1 MDAPASCLAHFFA
14 TQFMSIEGQSSSS
27 RKGRNETPG
36 AVSCILDFRGLI
48 GDSPAM
54 QRLCRT
60 AANIA
65 KRLCTVMVLGE
76 TGTGKEVIARYIHQC
91 SERAG
96 GPFVPV
102 DCASLPEPL
111 FESQLF
117 GHSRGAF
124 TGATRDSLGAIR
136 SADGGTLFLDEV
148 GELNLNVQ
156 AKLLR
161 ALQERAVVPVGES
174 SAQPVDIRVIC
185 ATNRDL
191 QAMVK
196 AGTFRQDLFFRLH
209 VVVLK
214 LPPLRDRREDVA
226 ALCRHFLVIQA
237 DQYGEKPKELSDAAI
252 AALQAYNWPGNIR
265 ELSNAMEQAHVL
277 AASNVIDLADLPP
290 HIAFPVAAPADSAVI
305 GDGPV
310 HGNDLSMLEVERRAI
325 ADALKRTRFNK
336 AAASRLLKMNVKRLN
351 RRITR
356 TGVELPGKSSEPL

>member
-1 MDAPASCLAHFFA
+1 
-14 TQFMSIEGQSSSS
+14 MSTEGQSSSS
-27 RKGRNETPG
+27 HKARNLIPG
-36 AVSCILDFRGLI
+36 AVSCTLDFRGLI

-54 QRLCRT
+54 QRLCKM

-65 KRLCTVMVLGE
+65 NRRCTVMVLGE
-76 TGTGKEVIARYIHQC
+76 TGTGKEVLARYIHLK
-91 SERAG
+91 SDRAG
-96 GPFVPV
+96 GPFIPV

-124 TGATRDSLGAIR
+124 TGASRDSLGAIR

-161 ALQERAVVPVGES
+161 ALQERAVVPLGET
-174 SAQPVDIRVIC
+174 SARPVDIRVIC

-209 VVVLK
+209 VVVLM
-214 LPPLRDRREDVA
+214 LPPLRDRREDIA
-226 ALCRHFLVIQA
+226 ALCAHFLELQA
-237 DQYGEKPKELSDAAI
+237 AIYGEQPKQISDR
-252 AALQAYNWPGNIR
+252 ALEALGAYPWPGNIR
-265 ELSNAMEQAHVL
+265 ELGNAMEQAYVL
-277 AASNVIDLADLPP
+277 ASSNLIDLEDLPH
-290 HIAFPVAAPADSAVI
+290 HIAIPAAPETPHAVI
-305 GDGPV
+305 SPDSV
-310 HGNDLSMLEVERRAI
+310 RANDLSMLEVERRAI
-325 ADALKRTRFNK
+325 ADALRRTRFNK

-356 TGVELPGKSSEPL
+356 TGVELPDKTSDQL

>member
-1 MDAPASCLAHFFA
+1 MRSADRFASFLADSGC
-14 TQFMSIEGQSSSS
+14 MRSEGQSSSS
-27 RKGRNETPG
+27 RKGRNEIPGGLSRTP
-36 AVSCILDFRGLI
+36 DFPGLI

-54 QRLCRT
+54 QRLCKT

-65 KRLCTVMVLGE
+65 NRLCTVMVLGE
-76 TGTGKEVIARYIHQC
+76 TGTGKEVLARHIHQH

-96 GPFVPV
+96 RPFVPV

-124 TGATRDSLGAIR
+124 TGASRDSLGAIR

-161 ALQERAVVPVGES
+161 ALQERAVVPVGETS
-174 SAQPVDIRVIC
+174 PRPVDIRVIC

-191 QAMVK
+191 PAMVK
-196 AGTFRQDLFFRLH
+196 AGTFRQDLFFRLQ
-209 VVVLK
+209 VVVLV
-214 LPPLRDRREDVA
+214 LPPLRNRREDVA
-226 ALCRHFLVIQA
+226 ALCRHFLAMQA
-237 DQYGEKPKELSDAAI
+237 GQYGEKPKELSDGAI
-252 AALQAYNWPGNIR
+252 AALQSYNWPGNIR

-277 AASNVIDLADLPP
+277 AASNVIDLPDLPA
-290 HIAFPVAAPADSAVI
+290 HIAFPVFASAGGPMI
-305 GDGPV
+305 GDDSLR
-310 HGNDLSMLEVERRAI
+310 GNDLSMLEVERRAI
-325 ADALKRTRFNK
+325 AEALKRTRFNK

-356 TGVELPGKSSEPL
+356 TGIELPQRASEEL